1 MARKSRKQTAA
12 PMPAPSLYVHVALYI
27 RLSVE
32 DNKKRGCSVE
42 NQKLVLNDF
51 LSDKPDFVVYDTYID
66 NGATGTNFHRPGFQ
80 QMLSDIEAGHI
91 NCVIVKDLSRLG
103 RNSID
108 TGYYIEQYFH
118 AHNVRFI
125 AVTDQFDTAD
135 SGNLHGGIM
144 LPLKNMINEAY
155 ALDIGRKIKA
165 QARQAMKD
173 GDYIGARA
181 PYGYRKDPDNCH
193 KLLIDENTAPVVKQI
208 FEWAHEHVSLNRIVR
223 NLNEMGIPAPSHY
236 KKATGEITSP
246 GLIGSGKWQTR
257 TVMKILESEVYTGDL
272 VQGKTKIVDH
282 QQVKAGEDNL
292 IIAKCT
298 HEPIISHEL
307 FHAVQEYRKQ
317 ICEESKATPKRPY
330 TPNIFKGK
338 VFCADCGRSLHR
350 QRAERRKGPDTYWF
364 HCLTNSR
371 VEKDSCKGATMQEK
385 ELISTVT
392 AILEKEL
399 TVALGMSLPLFQ
411 LEARQKQEKDKL
423 KIQMSA
429 KRQEIEKTRRLI
441 RGLYENFVQGILTN
455 DEYFELKADYE
466 HAINALSGEIEVF
479 EKSMD
484 SLDNQLARYRAMEK
498 DAKTLA
504 QDHVLTAELIERLIE
519 RIEIDH
525 ERNIHV
531 TFRFKNEFQGKA
543 VESCKTESLSIPN
556 QKLILRE
563 KAMSLPEW
571 DNSEIL
577 EFIDNGHTGTN
588 FERPAVQE
596 LLTMVQAGKINCII
610 VKDLSR
616 FGRNSIETG
625 YFIERV
631 FPLYH
636 TRFISVSDDFDT
648 ANFKGDTGG
657 IDIAFKYLISECYS
671 RDMSMKTKSAKYA
684 KMRRGEYQSVICPY
698 GYRKSA
704 DGRMEPDEDVAPNV
718 QMIFQWASEGN
729 TAAEITRKLYA
740 MNIPTPGEY
749 RKLKGKD
756 YYNVSRT
763 NGVWSTST
771 VLRILEDQRYIGTY
785 VIGKRKVKEI
795 GSRHTQL
802 KDESEWFKIPNHH
815 PAIVSVDLFEKANA
829 SIKRFSLLNKKPRDY
844 LLRGKVFCGCCDHAM
859 SLRNGA
865 WFYCR
870 HSEVAETLSCH
881 GVRIK
886 MADLEQVVFETIR
899 AQMCPALGIDSNKDK
914 LDLQTVQQ
922 AEHEEKLRSIQDS
935 KRHLYEQYALG
946 EIDLETYRTRKA
958 VYDTELVQAKNVHA
972 VITAQTKQIKSDYEI
987 KLKQQEIVQEVGNA
1001 NMLTKA
1007 LIDRL
1012 INKVYVF
1019 PGERIEIEYA
1029 TQDFLET
1036 KESEKEV

>member
-1 MARKSRKQTAA
+1 MAVFRVERTRDYTVMCNHHLKDSNLSLKAKGLLSMMLSLPDEWNYTTRGLAAICKEGVDAIGKTLKELELAGYIIRRQLRGKDGRISDTEYTIFEKPRNPSPPDTTLPDTENPYLDNPDTEAPDTDNPAQLNTKKSNTQKSNTDLSSTHSFFLPAA
-12 PMPAPSLYVHVALYI
+12 DGMTDGFEKKAEIREQIEYDILCQQYDRMQLDELVEIMPAPSLYVHVALYI

-236 KKATGEITSP
+236 KKTTGEITSP

-298 HEPIISHEL
+298 HEPIISYEL
-307 FHAVQEYRKQ
+307 FNAVQEYRKQ

-411 LEARQKQEKDKL
+411 LEARQKHEKDKL

-466 HAINALSGEIEVF
+466 YAINALSGEIEAF

-498 DAKTLA
+498 DAKALA
-504 QDHVLTAELIERLIE
+504 QDHLLTAELIE

-543 VESCKTESLSIPN
+543 VEPCT
-556 QKLILRE
+556 
-563 KAMSLPEW
+563 
-571 DNSEIL
+571 
-577 EFIDNGHTGTN
+577 
-588 FERPAVQE
+588 
-596 LLTMVQAGKINCII
+596 TM
-610 VKDLSR
+610 
-616 FGRNSIETG
+616 
-625 YFIERV
+625 
-631 FPLYH
+631 
-636 TRFISVSDDFDT
+636 
-648 ANFKGDTGG
+648 
-657 IDIAFKYLISECYS
+657 
-671 RDMSMKTKSAKYA
+671 
-684 KMRRGEYQSVICPY
+684 
-698 GYRKSA
+698 
-704 DGRMEPDEDVAPNV
+704 
-718 QMIFQWASEGN
+718 
-729 TAAEITRKLYA
+729 
-740 MNIPTPGEY
+740 
-749 RKLKGKD
+749 
-756 YYNVSRT
+756 
-763 NGVWSTST
+763 
-771 VLRILEDQRYIGTY
+771 
-785 VIGKRKVKEI
+785 
-795 GSRHTQL
+795 
-802 KDESEWFKIPNHH
+802 
-815 PAIVSVDLFEKANA
+815 
-829 SIKRFSLLNKKPRDY
+829 
-844 LLRGKVFCGCCDHAM
+844 
-859 SLRNGA
+859 
-865 WFYCR
+865 
-870 HSEVAETLSCH
+870 
-881 GVRIK
+881 
-886 MADLEQVVFETIR
+886 
-899 AQMCPALGIDSNKDK
+899 
-914 LDLQTVQQ
+914 
-922 AEHEEKLRSIQDS
+922 
-935 KRHLYEQYALG
+935 
-946 EIDLETYRTRKA
+946 
-958 VYDTELVQAKNVHA
+958 
-972 VITAQTKQIKSDYEI
+972 
-987 KLKQQEIVQEVGNA
+987 
-1001 NMLTKA
+1001 
-1007 LIDRL
+1007 
-1012 INKVYVF
+1012 
-1019 PGERIEIEYA
+1019 
-1029 TQDFLET
+1029 
-1036 KESEKEV
+1036 